1 MSLNVLE
8 IEDSLPRFDLEMR
21 GSLTNDMLINVYEKR
36 VMLDKAAFLIL
47 PFERE
52 NYNVNDSC

>member
-36 VMLDKAAFLIL
+36 VMLDKAALLML